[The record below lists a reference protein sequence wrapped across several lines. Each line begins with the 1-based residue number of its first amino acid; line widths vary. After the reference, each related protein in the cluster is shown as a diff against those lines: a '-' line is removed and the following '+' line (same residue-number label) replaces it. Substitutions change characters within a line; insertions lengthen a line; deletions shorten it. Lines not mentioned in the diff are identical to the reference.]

1 MVTNLP
7 NLLTLFR
14 IVLIPGMVAGL
25 YVQTPFGNLVA
36 FAFFSIAA
44 ITDFFDGYLA
54 RLLKQQSAFG
64 RFLDPVAD
72 KLLVAST
79 LLALAGFG
87 HISGL
92 VILPALVILGRE
104 IMVSGLREYL
114 GGLRISV
121 PVSQL
126 AKWKTTVQLVALG
139 FLLLGPAG
147 GPSGIPVQTIGE
159 VLLWIAAAFTLVTGY
174 DYLRAGLRHMETE
187 GTGAGAGNAA
197 HPDAGNA
204 GHPNRAGG
212 AGHAERG
219 GGAGHP
225 KTGGD

>member
-1 MVTNLP
+1 MVINLP

-25 YVQTPFGNLVA
+25 YVHTPFGNLVA
-36 FAFFSIAA
+36 FVFFIIAA
-44 ITDFFDGYLA
+44 VTDFFDGYLA
-54 RLLKQQSAFG
+54 RLMKQQSAFG

-72 KLLVAST
+72 KLLVASA

-92 VILPALVILGRE
+92 VILPALVILCRE

-139 FLLLGPAG
+139 FLLLGPAQ
-147 GPSGIPVQTIGE
+147 PIGIPVGLIGE
-159 VLLWIAAAFTLVTGY
+159 ILLWIAAGFTLVTGY
-174 DYLRAGLRHMETE
+174 DYLRAGLRHMENEEANPTH
-187 GTGAGAGNAA
+187 GAGE
-197 HPDAGNA
+197 P
-204 GHPNRAGG
+204 AGG
-212 AGHAERG
+212 
-219 GGAGHP
+219 
-225 KTGGD
+225 D